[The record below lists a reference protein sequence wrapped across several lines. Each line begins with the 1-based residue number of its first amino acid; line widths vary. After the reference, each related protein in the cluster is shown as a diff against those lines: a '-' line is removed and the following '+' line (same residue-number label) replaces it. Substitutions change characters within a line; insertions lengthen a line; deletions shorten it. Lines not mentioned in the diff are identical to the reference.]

1 MSQDPAG
8 ETVAVTRLSRRAKPA
23 PATRARKLPHIQ
35 RAGKPL
41 FVTFVTQKRWIL
53 PESVRQIVLDH
64 CLHDHLAQYE
74 MHAAVI
80 MPDHVHL
87 LFTPL
92 EDDDTNTFG
101 LSQITNSI
109 KGASAHAVNR
119 ALGRKGPVW
128 QQEWFDR
135 ILRSDESVRNTADYI
150 CANPIRT
157 GLAVDEDTYPWLWR
171 SWSIPA

>member
-1 MSQDPAG
+1 MSQDRAG
-8 ETVAVTRLSRRAKPA
+8 DTVAATQPSRRARPA

-35 RAGKPL
+35 RERKTL

-74 MHAAVI
+74 MHAVVV

-92 EDDDTNTFG
+92 GDDDANTYG
-101 LSQITNSI
+101 LSQIMNSM

-119 ALGRKGPVW
+119 ALGRKGAVW

-135 ILRSDESVRNTADYI
+135 LLRSDESIRNTADYI
-150 CANPIRT
+150 CANPVRA
-157 GLAVDEDTYPWLWR
+157 GLAEHEDTYPWLWR
-171 SWSIPA
+171 SWEGPP